1 MLLLLACRCF
11 LREVNLHWYDS
22 GPGTTIAELMDT
34 SNLVANATLL
44 TQFVGA
50 ARAAGLPLRIT
61 ESNTVSNGGQGALS
75 NTMAAA
81 LWTAEVAFE
90 FAKAGASGVHFHW
103 GNGGALDNNSPAY
116 IGVQTFF
123 KNNDTN
129 QPFPQVRAP
138 FYGYVLFSRAF
149 GNNGPAIMLNSSSS
163 AVAAGVCGQV
173 IKTYSMLLP
182 AAGLYSIA
190 ILNKGEQQACEITI
204 NLPGVTN
211 NGTLQRLL
219 SGPGGL
225 ANPAKGITFA
235 GQTYENSQDGRMRGP
250 YTAETIIGEF
260 DGIQATSYVFFVPA
274 ASAAVLQIPLAYAPG
289 SGNGRAPED
298 SELGGGPETLFAPE
312 GTAFGGSGVT
322 GVNRPAVRPTFNPV
336 TDTPIPATTDGPVPI
351 PPPAGVPEPAP
362 EGATTEGQVPG
373 PVPIPPPAEGPAPG
387 PVPIPPPEEVPA
399 PGPVPIP
406 APGAE
411 TPGPVPIPAPGK
423 LFAPLQ
429 QLDDHHCVE
438 CHQCAT
444 VSNVAWRHRGLVSL
458 ASVPSCLCSAL
469 PATCVLNVTTTCAL
483 VPETPVAFD
492 PLPCRC
498 YHHPSAWPAYG
509 SW

>member
-1 MLLLLACRCF
+1 MAQLPRHSAFSWVHALVHWLRLLLWLLLTSSCCFVYRCF

-22 GPGTTIAELMDT
+22 GPGTTIADLMDT

-103 GNGGALDNNSPAY
+103 GNGGALDNVSPAY

-138 FYGYVLFSRAF
+138 FYGYLLFSRAF

-173 IKTYSMLLP
+173 VKTYSMLLP

-190 ILNKGEQQACEITI
+190 IMNKGEQQACEVTI

-211 NGTLQRLL
+211 NGTLQRML
-219 SGPGGL
+219 SGPAGL

-235 GQTYENSQDGRMRGP
+235 GQTYEDSQDGRLRGP
-250 YTAETIIGEF
+250 YTAETINGEF
-260 DGIQATSYVFFVPA
+260 DGIQATSYVFFMPA
-274 ASAAVLQIPLAYAPG
+274 ASAAVLQIPLAYAAG
-289 SGNGRAPED
+289 AGNGRAPED
-298 SELGGGPETLFAPE
+298 SQLGGGPETLFAPE
-312 GTAFGGSGVT
+312 GTAFGGPGVS
-322 GVNRPAVRPTFNPV
+322 GVNRPATRPTFNPV
-336 TDTPIPATTDGPVPI
+336 TNVPTPAN
-351 PPPAGVPEPAP
+351 
-362 EGATTEGQVPG
+362 G
-373 PVPIPPPAEGPAPG
+373 PVPIPPPAEGPEPAPETTFTPEVPATG
-387 PVPIPPPEEVPA
+387 PVPIPPPAEGPEPGPVPIPA
-399 PGPVPIP
+399 PEAPTPGPVPIPQPGPVPIP
-406 APGAE
+406 APGPVPIPQ
-411 TPGPVPIPAPGK
+411 PGPVPIPAPVPEP
-423 LFAPLQ
+423 LPAPGESP
-429 QLDDHHCVE
+429 DP
-438 CHQCAT
+438 AT
-444 VSNVAWRHRGLVSL
+444 HPWQRQHLVHTHTL
-458 ASVPSCLCSAL
+458 PAAL
-469 PATCVLNVTTTCAL
+469 P
-483 VPETPVAFD
+483 
-492 PLPCRC
+492 
-498 YHHPSAWPAYG
+498 
-509 SW
+509 